1 MAFVYRGYSR
11 NKFLDL
17 NPISL
22 GPGEY
27 DPEASKIEG
36 KLIHQNNMKFSKVI
50 TNHKNPQIIPFN
62 TTSQRSTLVKF
73 DNYTPGP
80 GSYIL
85 SQKQKFINNNHSQS
99 TEKEIADIMP
109 SNSPSPNIKGFL
121 SSEKR
126 FTSTNYKEVNN
137 EKIPGPGSYDLISYY
152 NTTKPENKFL
162 KEKYAPNK
170 GKMYT
175 LPGSSK
181 EKISSI
187 PDKSKNKFEIINGV
201 LTEIKNNQSE
211 ADLKNTLGP
220 GTYNLFQKWETPGL
234 TWDKGFK
241 KEEKN
246 KFNESKIQKEL
257 EQNSTMFNTENYSEK
272 MHNFNAS
279 TISSTF
285 KENNS
290 RSKNTSSQLIKTMN
304 INNNNKN
311 NKIKN
316 ININGWNTAT
326 NLNYNNSSSSLMSPI
341 NSKPQVEGLIRNK
354 IFHNFLK
361 KKEEHHTETLFKQ
374 NYKNNLILDI
384 EYPTSPGPGFYN
396 QDIIPKHTNFLTTA
410 DNFGSN
416 SPKYKILKTQNGI
429 LGPGTYFKE
438 KNKYEPKFKTL
449 LHIKFPEKQKVKSEK
464 SVYISNLIKKNKE
477 KHPGPGEYNLEGE
490 LIKKEVSNNRSFG
503 SKVER
508 FHGKEINIG
517 KNNKENKNTNN
528 IRKYINQFIKE
539 ENIKN
544 IHRTKKLKYLSKIER
559 IKKKEKLRRQQYV
572 NKPIPSVGTYS
583 PETTKSIYYDVFSRL
598 NPYRNSVAPFNMVNS
613 RFSQIKNPSLEKHE
627 TPGPCD
633 YEVLPAFKALNVD
646 KRKYNIF
653 GQNEQRKSVLLN
665 KNPGVGLYDIG
676 KLNEWNKKS
685 YNILF
690 INK

>member
-1 MAFVYRGYSR
+1 
-11 NKFLDL
+11 
-17 NPISL
+17 
-22 GPGEY
+22 
-27 DPEASKIEG
+27 
-36 KLIHQNNMKFSKVI
+36 
-50 TNHKNPQIIPFN
+50 
-62 TTSQRSTLVKF
+62 
-73 DNYTPGP
+73 
-80 GSYIL
+80 
-85 SQKQKFINNNHSQS
+85 
-99 TEKEIADIMP
+99 
-109 SNSPSPNIKGFL
+109 
-121 SSEKR
+121 
-126 FTSTNYKEVNN
+126 
-137 EKIPGPGSYDLISYY
+137 
-152 NTTKPENKFL
+152 
-162 KEKYAPNK
+162 
-170 GKMYT
+170 MYT

-201 LTEIKNNQSE
+201 LTEIKNSESE

-220 GTYNLFQKWETPGL
+220 GTYYLFQKWETPGL

-246 KFNESKIQKEL
+246 KFDESKIQKEL

-290 RSKNTSSQLIKTMN
+290 RSKNTSSQLTKTMN
-304 INNNNKN
+304 INNNNKS

-416 SPKYKILKTQNGI
+416 SPKYKILKTENGI

-449 LHIKFPEKQKVKSEK
+449 
-464 SVYISNLIKKNKE
+464 
-477 KHPGPGEYNLEGE
+477 
-490 LIKKEVSNNRSFG
+490 
-503 SKVER
+503 
-508 FHGKEINIG
+508 
-517 KNNKENKNTNN
+517 
-528 IRKYINQFIKE
+528 
-539 ENIKN
+539 
-544 IHRTKKLKYLSKIER
+544 
-559 IKKKEKLRRQQYV
+559 
-572 NKPIPSVGTYS
+572 
-583 PETTKSIYYDVFSRL
+583 
-598 NPYRNSVAPFNMVNS
+598 
-613 RFSQIKNPSLEKHE
+613 
-627 TPGPCD
+627 
-633 YEVLPAFKALNVD
+633 
-646 KRKYNIF
+646 
-653 GQNEQRKSVLLN
+653 
-665 KNPGVGLYDIG
+665 
-676 KLNEWNKKS
+676 
-685 YNILF
+685 
-690 INK
+690 

>member
-1 MAFVYRGYSR
+1 
-11 NKFLDL
+11 
-17 NPISL
+17 
-22 GPGEY
+22 
-27 DPEASKIEG
+27 
-36 KLIHQNNMKFSKVI
+36 
-50 TNHKNPQIIPFN
+50 
-62 TTSQRSTLVKF
+62 
-73 DNYTPGP
+73 
-80 GSYIL
+80 
-85 SQKQKFINNNHSQS
+85 
-99 TEKEIADIMP
+99 
-109 SNSPSPNIKGFL
+109 
-121 SSEKR
+121 
-126 FTSTNYKEVNN
+126 
-137 EKIPGPGSYDLISYY
+137 
-152 NTTKPENKFL
+152 
-162 KEKYAPNK
+162 
-170 GKMYT
+170 
-175 LPGSSK
+175 
-181 EKISSI
+181 
-187 PDKSKNKFEIINGV
+187 
-201 LTEIKNNQSE
+201 
-211 ADLKNTLGP
+211 
-220 GTYNLFQKWETPGL
+220 
-234 TWDKGFK
+234 
-241 KEEKN
+241 
-246 KFNESKIQKEL
+246 
-257 EQNSTMFNTENYSEK
+257 MFNTENYSEK

-290 RSKNTSSQLIKTMN
+290 RSKNTSSQLTKTMN
-304 INNNNKN
+304 INNNKS

-416 SPKYKILKTQNGI
+416 SPKYKILKTENGI